1 MTNHDPDAQSRKT
14 TACPVCGTDDTT
26 LEHPDTTDD
35 VFVWKCTAC
44 DPLVEE
50 HPDSDE
56 LVAPPESRL
65 RAGGLLLLLE
75 IPVGT
80 ARLDPSG
87 IRFGKLQSQSKRGMG
102 NVNGYGRHSPI
113 PNITLPV

>member
-1 MTNHDPDAQSRKT
+1 MINHDPDAQSRKT
-14 TACPVCGTDDTT
+14 TACPVCGTDGTT
-26 LEHPDTTDD
+26 LEHHDTTDD
-35 VFVWKCTAC
+35 VPVWRCTAC
-44 DPLVEE
+44 DQLVEE

-65 RAGGLLLLLE
+65 RAGEILRLG

-80 ARLDPSG
+80 AHLDPSG

-102 NVNGYGRHSPI
+102 NVNGYGRHSPLSLI
-113 PNITLPV
+113 HI